1 MSRGIGQELENGVQI
16 ESWAHPLA
24 RSRAPPARGTVQ
36 KPLERQH
43 KKHKLRQLLDRAV
56 DVPIDVRSV
65 RINKRLR
72 RAISAAAAAAE
83 RTEQHCNRLPRLYL
97 TPSPCNPNPT
107 VCIRYSPLQLRSGL
121 RCCWIFG
128 VSTHPPALCNLG
140 CAMSADVETL
150 PVAPAEEEGPK
161 SPAKKA
167 GSKKKKSG
175 KGKNQQGRYSAL
187 LVEIVQRL
195 GARNGSSLATIYKEA
210 KTVPWFNE
218 HQGRT
223 YLRYALRALVLN
235 GTLNQVKGRG
245 ANGSFKV
252 TKKADVGQGA
262 KKKKASNSA
271 SASSSSSGV
280 KKSHKKGASKN
291 ASSSKKSRPSS
302 SSKDRSKS
310 KKGKATKK
318 SKSKKA

>member
-1 MSRGIGQELENGVQI
+1 
-16 ESWAHPLA
+16 
-24 RSRAPPARGTVQ
+24 
-36 KPLERQH
+36 
-43 KKHKLRQLLDRAV
+43 
-56 DVPIDVRSV
+56 
-65 RINKRLR
+65 
-72 RAISAAAAAAE
+72 
-83 RTEQHCNRLPRLYL
+83 
-97 TPSPCNPNPT
+97 
-107 VCIRYSPLQLRSGL
+107 
-121 RCCWIFG
+121 
-128 VSTHPPALCNLG
+128 
-140 CAMSADVETL
+140 MSADVETL
-150 PVAPAEEEGPK
+150 PVAPAEEEGQK

-252 TKKADVGQGA
+252 IKKSDAGQAA
-262 KKKKASNSA
+262 KKKKASISA
-271 SASSSSSGV
+271 SGSSSSSSGV

-291 ASSSKKSRPSS
+291 ADSSKKSRPGS
-302 SSKDRSKS
+302 SSKDRSKN

>member
-1 MSRGIGQELENGVQI
+1 
-16 ESWAHPLA
+16 
-24 RSRAPPARGTVQ
+24 
-36 KPLERQH
+36 
-43 KKHKLRQLLDRAV
+43 
-56 DVPIDVRSV
+56 
-65 RINKRLR
+65 
-72 RAISAAAAAAE
+72 
-83 RTEQHCNRLPRLYL
+83 
-97 TPSPCNPNPT
+97 
-107 VCIRYSPLQLRSGL
+107 
-121 RCCWIFG
+121 
-128 VSTHPPALCNLG
+128 
-140 CAMSADVETL
+140 MSADVETL
-150 PVAPAEEEGPK
+150 PVAPAEEEGQK

-252 TKKADVGQGA
+252 IKKSDAGQAA
-262 KKKKASNSA
+262 KKKKASISA
-271 SASSSSSGV
+271 SSSGV

-291 ASSSKKSRPSS
+291 ADSSKKSRPGS
-302 SSKDRSKS
+302 SSKDRSKN

>member
-1 MSRGIGQELENGVQI
+1 
-16 ESWAHPLA
+16 
-24 RSRAPPARGTVQ
+24 
-36 KPLERQH
+36 
-43 KKHKLRQLLDRAV
+43 
-56 DVPIDVRSV
+56 
-65 RINKRLR
+65 
-72 RAISAAAAAAE
+72 
-83 RTEQHCNRLPRLYL
+83 
-97 TPSPCNPNPT
+97 
-107 VCIRYSPLQLRSGL
+107 
-121 RCCWIFG
+121 
-128 VSTHPPALCNLG
+128 
-140 CAMSADVETL
+140 MSADVETL
-150 PVAPAEEEGPK
+150 PVAAAEEEGQK

-252 TKKADVGQGA
+252 TKKSDAGQAA
-262 KKKKASNSA
+262 KKKKAPISA
-271 SASSSSSGV
+271 GSSGSSV

-291 ASSSKKSRPSS
+291 GDSSKKSRPGS